1 MEGKFSVII
10 PTLLK
15 SGHLSSLLNALQ
27 NSDMVDEILVI
38 DNTGTYTSQH
48 SKVRVLT
55 KGKNIYVNPSWN
67 WGVAEA
73 RNENICICNDD
84 LTFDPKVLKFIALN
98 IHKGIIG
105 MSTDNYYIKE
115 DREYKITPVK
125 ERCWG
130 WGCCLFLQR
139 SSYATIPDDLL
150 IACGD
155 DYLINNIPA
164 FVIEGM
170 KLFWTRVST
179 TSLASEFLPIQE
191 NDKKIFNTK
200 YK

>member
-1 MEGKFSVII
+1 MESKFSVII

-15 SGHLSSLLNALQ
+15 SGHLGSLLNSLQ
-27 NSDMVDEILVI
+27 QSDDVDEIIII
-38 DNTGTYTSQH
+38 DNTGTYQKQH
-48 SKVRVLT
+48 SKVKILT
-55 KGKNIYVNPSWN
+55 KGKNIYVNPAWN
-67 WGVAEA
+67 WGVREA

-84 LTFDPKVLKFIALN
+84 LTFDPIILKYISLN
-98 IHKGIIG
+98 IHKGVIG
-105 MSTDNYYIKE
+105 MSTANYYLKE
-115 DREYKITPVK
+115 QGVYSIVPMK

-130 WGCCLFLQR
+130 WGCCLFLKR
-139 SSYATIPDDLL
+139 SNYVAIPDDLL

-155 DYLINNIPA
+155 DYLIANIPA

-170 KLFWTRVST
+170 QLFWTNIST
-179 TSLASEFLPIQE
+179 TSLRSEFLPVQE

>member
-1 MEGKFSVII
+1 MESKFSVII

-15 SGHLSSLLNALQ
+15 SGHLSSLLNTLQ
-27 NSDMVDEILVI
+27 QSDDVDEIIII
-38 DNTGTYTSQH
+38 DNTGRYQKQH

-55 KGKNIYVNPSWN
+55 KGHNIYVNPAWN
-67 WGVAEA
+67 WGVREA
-73 RNENICICNDD
+73 HNENICICNDD

-98 IHKGIIG
+98 IHKGVIG

-115 DREYKITPVK
+115 EGEYKITPVK

-130 WGCCLFLQR
+130 WGCCLFVKR
-139 SSYATIPDDLL
+139 SNYVAIPDDLL

-155 DYLINNIPA
+155 DYLINYIPA
-164 FVIEGM
+164 FIIEGM
-170 KLFWTRVST
+170 QLFWTRVST
-179 TSLASEFLPIQE
+179 TSLASEFLSIQE
-191 NDKKIFNTK
+191 NDIKIFKTK